1 MRHRRTSQNATSRA
15 LVNKGNKEGRGTT
28 PRPSTTLAYYYY
40 YFFFTV
46 KTHRFCCKP
55 ALAVFWS
62 RGLPAASFA
71 PLVTTALYVAP
82 LRRELVGLR
91 VALSVAAE

>member
-1 MRHRRTSQNATSRA
+1 M
-15 LVNKGNKEGRGTT
+15 
-28 PRPSTTLAYYYY
+28 PRPSATLAYY

-62 RGLPAASFA
+62 RGLPATYFAS
-71 PLVTTALYVAP
+71 LVTTAL
-82 LRRELVGLR
+82 
-91 VALSVAAE
+91 